1 MYIYLG
7 HGGSVRQRQVQA
19 GGHHHQQVSL
29 LQRDG
34 HTHFFMTRYC
44 CSSFSKKTLPLS
56 AFTLF
61 SNRLL
66 AIVLFAL
73 SLILPALL
81 LSKKWNII
89 NERLNLAGHNPSPS
103 SLFPTYSLAVSHV
116 FRVQPASNP
125 SSSFLWIAQLALFF
139 FRTVRFSA
147 IFEEFCASAF
157 SF

>member
-34 HTHFFMTRYC
+34 HAHFFMTRYC

-81 LSKKWNII
+81 LSKK
-89 NERLNLAGHNPSPS
+89 
-103 SLFPTYSLAVSHV
+103 
-116 FRVQPASNP
+116 
-125 SSSFLWIAQLALFF
+125 
-139 FRTVRFSA
+139 
-147 IFEEFCASAF
+147 
-157 SF
+157 